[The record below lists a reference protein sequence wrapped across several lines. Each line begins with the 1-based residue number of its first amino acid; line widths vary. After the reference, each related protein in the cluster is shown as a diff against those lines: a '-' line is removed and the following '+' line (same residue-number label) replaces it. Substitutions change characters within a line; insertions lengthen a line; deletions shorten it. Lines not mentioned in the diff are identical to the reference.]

1 MRRTPIL
8 LGLLAFA
15 RLAQPSPVPAQPVN
29 DPGELLARIRVLPG
43 VAAATAEPSTIDGT
57 LFFQISFEQPVDH
70 DDPGGPTFRQR
81 ITLLHRSEAAP
92 TVLGLEG
99 YSLSSPFPSQRELT
113 SYLRA
118 NQLTVEHRFFPP
130 SSPDPRPWSRLTIAQ
145 AAADHHR
152 IVQSFKSL
160 YTGKWVSTGVSKG
173 GMAAV
178 YHRFFYALDVD
189 ATVPYVA
196 PSSHG
201 PRDARYVRFLDRV
214 GAPDCRDKLQAFQ
227 QAVLAR
233 RGEILPLVPPLA
245 FDIFGT
251 ERALEFAVVETP
263 FAFWQY
269 SRFTSCNAVPSPDAS
284 AGELFAF
291 LDRVNRVSFF
301 ADDDLNA
308 YAPYYYQAATE
319 LGGPRFDERR
329 LRGQLNFPRE
339 DVPAT
344 YPPLGVEKDFDAS
357 AMREVEQWV
366 KSAGQRLL
374 FIYGANDPWSATAF
388 DVEAANDSYRFFV
401 NGGDHSSAIHHLP
414 AAKRIFVLTRLRKW
428 LGISD
433 LDTVRLGADDKPPR
447 YDAPTRRELFLR

>member
-1 MRRTPIL
+1 MRRMPIL
-8 LGLLAFA
+8 LGLLAFG
-15 RLAQPSPVPAQPVN
+15 RLAPPAPVLAQPVN
-29 DPGELLARIRVLPG
+29 DPGELLARIRALPG
-43 VAAATAEPSTIDGT
+43 VVAATAAPSTIGGT
-57 LFFQISFEQPVDH
+57 LFFRISFEQPVDH

-81 ITLLHRSEAAP
+81 ITLLHRSEATP
-92 TVLGLEG
+92 TVLGLDG
-99 YSLSSPFPSQRELT
+99 YYLSARFPSQRELT
-113 SYLRA
+113 VYLQA
-118 NQLTVEHRFFPP
+118 NQLNVEHRFFPP
-130 SSPDPRPWSRLTIAQ
+130 STPDPRPWPRLTIAQ

-178 YHRFFYALDVD
+178 YHRFFYPLDVD

-201 PRDARYVRFLDRV
+201 PRDARYVRFVDRI
-214 GAPDCRDKLQAFQ
+214 GAPGCRDTLQAFQ

-233 RGEILPLVPPLA
+233 RDEILPLVPPLA
-245 FDIFGT
+245 FDIFGA

-269 SRFTSCNAVPSPDAS
+269 YRFTSCDAIPSPDAS
-284 AGELFAF
+284 AAELFTF
-291 LDRVNRVSFF
+291 LDGVSSVSFF

-308 YAPYYYQAATE
+308 FAPYYYQSATE
-319 LGGPRFDERR
+319 LGGPRFDERS

-344 YPPLGVEKDFDAS
+344 YPPLGVEKHFDAS
-357 AMREVEQWV
+357 AMPEVEQWV
-366 KSAGQRLL
+366 KTAGPRML

-388 DVEAANDSYRFFV
+388 DVKAANDSYRFFV
-401 NGGDHSSAIHHLP
+401 SGGDHLAAIHELP
-414 AAKRIFVLTRLRKW
+414 AAKRIFVLTKLKKW
-428 LGISD
+428 LGISG
-433 LDTVRLGADDKPPR
+433 LDAVRLGADDTPPR
-447 YDAPTRRELFLR
+447 YDPPTRRELFLR